1 MGWKNRLIMVLEGN
15 VFAANGIIAPFCG
28 PHGGEAYPIDTG
40 RGIPPR
46 LFCALQEEAALK
58 MAARLPFLGMCIFSV
73 HTPD

>member
-1 MGWKNRLIMVLEGN
+1 MGRDKNGKPGLLR
-15 VFAANGIIAPFCG
+15 PFCG

-58 MAARLPFLGMCIFSV
+58 MAARLPF
-73 HTPD
+73 